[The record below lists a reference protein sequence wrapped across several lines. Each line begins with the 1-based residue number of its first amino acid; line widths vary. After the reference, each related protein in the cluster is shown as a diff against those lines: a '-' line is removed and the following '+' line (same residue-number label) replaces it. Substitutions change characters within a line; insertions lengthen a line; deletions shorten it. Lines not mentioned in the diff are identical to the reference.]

1 MQFIKLFSIKRCGL
15 LVLLFSLAACQTA
28 PETIKQ
34 AEQTAET
41 NEVQVPLSEKEKLL
55 QAPNYY
61 LQTSASDDAKAAFEK
76 ALTYKKEGKL
86 ALAKQH
92 FTNLT
97 LQYPNLSGAYLQLA
111 YLAKQAEQ
119 STQYLEYLEAAV
131 NANKYNYYAANELAL
146 LKREKGEF
154 SEALALYDS
163 AIASWPGFAAS
174 YINKGILLDLYLD
187 QKEQAVAVYNT
198 YLMLVPEESQSYRQV
213 ATWLVDL
220 EHQLKQRGANENG

>member
-1 MQFIKLFSIKRCGL
+1 MQFIKLFSIKRCGV

-28 PETIKQ
+28 TETIKQ

-41 NEVQVPLSEKEKLL
+41 NEVQVPLTEKEKLL

-119 STQYLEYLEAAV
+119 SKQSSQKIKTTGLNPQGAQNQAWHPPGDRRHPPQ
-131 NANKYNYYAANELAL
+131 K
-146 LKREKGEF
+146 KR
-154 SEALALYDS
+154 S
-163 AIASWPGFAAS
+163 
-174 YINKGILLDLYLD
+174 
-187 QKEQAVAVYNT
+187 
-198 YLMLVPEESQSYRQV
+198 
-213 ATWLVDL
+213 
-220 EHQLKQRGANENG
+220 